1 MRPTRSCVLISQEF
15 MRLLDVAEQAGE
27 KDLKPDVINVHVY
40 GTDLKAIQDKVN
52 EYHDTFG
59 LPIWVTEFAMHVS
72 FHSQLP
78 GLVARVR
85 AEAHQLVI

>member
-1 MRPTRSCVLISQEF
+1 MLIIQEF

-27 KDLKPDVINVHVY
+27 KGLKPDAISIHVY

-72 FHSQLP
+72 FRALP
-78 GLVARVR
+78 HKSETGS
-85 AEAHQLVI
+85 

>member
-1 MRPTRSCVLISQEF
+1 MLIIQEF

-27 KDLKPDVINVHVY
+27 KGLKPDVINVHVY

-72 FHSQLP
+72 FHPQLP
-78 GLVARVR
+78 GLVARIR
-85 AEAHQLVI
+85 TEADQLVI